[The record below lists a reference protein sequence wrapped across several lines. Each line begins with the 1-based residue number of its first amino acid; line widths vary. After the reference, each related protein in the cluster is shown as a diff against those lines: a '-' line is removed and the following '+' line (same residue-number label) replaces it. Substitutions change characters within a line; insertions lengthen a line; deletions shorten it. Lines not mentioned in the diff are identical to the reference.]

1 MAHGVPSFTPRQLL
15 DAGRRAEA
23 EGKLDL
29 AHQFYGHLN
38 DLYGHT
44 SEATEGRNGLIRT
57 GAGVPPPQ
65 VWQMNGTASSGP
77 ALNGKAPMR
86 RGREKRTG
94 HAVQSQDYEN
104 YRVGRGLAALLSAAG
119 WLAILAASL
128 AMAVMAAGEFMQMPA
143 LQPFNLG
150 FAMLPQAVGML
161 AAGGAALL
169 VGQAARALFDQAS
182 ATRELAA
189 LERAKAGSDQS

>member
-143 LQPFNLG
+143 LQPLNFG
-150 FAMLPQAVGML
+150 FGMLPLAVGVL

-189 LERAKAGSDQS
+189 LGRAKAESDQS

>member
-1 MAHGVPSFTPRQLL
+1 MAHGVPLFTPRQLL

-128 AMAVMAAGEFMQMPA
+128 AMAVMAAGEFMQMTA

-150 FAMLPQAVGML
+150 FAMLPHAVGLL

>member
-1 MAHGVPSFTPRQLL
+1 MARGVPSFTPRQLL

-57 GAGVPPPQ
+57 GAGGPPPQ

-77 ALNGKAPMR
+77 ALNGKASMR

-94 HAVQSQDYEN
+94 HAVQSQDY
-104 YRVGRGLAALLSAAG
+104 RKL
-119 WLAILAASL
+119 
-128 AMAVMAAGEFMQMPA
+128 
-143 LQPFNLG
+143 
-150 FAMLPQAVGML
+150 
-161 AAGGAALL
+161 
-169 VGQAARALFDQAS
+169 
-182 ATRELAA
+182 
-189 LERAKAGSDQS
+189 